1 MISENL
7 EVPQDLPSRTV
18 FGLNP
23 PPKQKTDQM
32 KISKLSDI
40 CYLFGGLLACVYIKS
55 NLCRLQ
61 GWYTL
66 HLALYFNPVD

>member
-7 EVPQDLPSRTV
+7 EVPQDLPPRTV

-23 PPKQKTDQM
+23 PKKTDQM
-32 KISKLSDI
+32 KISKLSEI

-55 NLCRLQ
+55 SLCRLQ

-66 HLALYFNPVD
+66 HLAL

>member
-7 EVPQDLPSRTV
+7 EVPQDLPPRTV
-18 FGLNP
+18 FALNP
-23 PPKQKTDQM
+23 PPPL
-32 KISKLSDI
+32 I
-40 CYLFGGLLACVYIKS
+40 YIKS
-55 NLCRLQ
+55 SLCRLQ